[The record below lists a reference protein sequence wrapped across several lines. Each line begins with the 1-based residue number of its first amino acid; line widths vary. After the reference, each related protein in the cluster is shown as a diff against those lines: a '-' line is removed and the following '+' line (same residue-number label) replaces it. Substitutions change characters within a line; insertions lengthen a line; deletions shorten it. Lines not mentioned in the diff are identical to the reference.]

1 MIVLDKICGPRHR
14 TGRPWVANPHG
25 SRGCGGAEMGEQAT
39 RDGGRLDPSWPT
51 VAATTVRLWLE
62 RRSHGDKRSRR
73 QRGVLLLSALAAM
86 ALGALVTLAFTHTG
100 QAKPPSTA
108 ANGAAA
114 NAAPHTNPLQTA
126 AANRSQTAAWIAQQV
141 LPGTVIGCD
150 PEMCAALEA
159 AKVPAGSL
167 YVLQP
172 TTPDPLNSVV
182 VVATPAVRNQF
193 GSRLASVYAPQ
204 LIASFGTG
212 AEQIDIRY
220 VVPGGAA
227 AFEASLAPD
236 RSARITA
243 GKQLLNNKNVQASA
257 GTRAALLAGNVDP
270 RLLITLS
277 ALAHKMPVQLLVFDD
292 SSPGASSTVPLR
304 GAEIGTTTSAGLSA
318 MLAFLAAQRTP
329 YLSSVHQLGKSAS
342 GKSIVIVQFDAPGP
356 LGLGGS

>member
-1 MIVLDKICGPRHR
+1 
-14 TGRPWVANPHG
+14 
-25 SRGCGGAEMGEQAT
+25 MGEQAA
-39 RDGGRLDPSWPT
+39 RGSRRLDPSWPT

-62 RRSHGDKRSRR
+62 RHGRGDKRSTTRR
-73 QRGVLLLSALAAM
+73 HRGVLLLSALTAM

-100 QAKPPSTA
+100 QKSPSA
-108 ANGAAA
+108 PASDAAA
-114 NAAPHTNPLQTA
+114 SAAPSVNLLQIA
-126 AANRSQTAAWIAQQV
+126 AANRGQTAAWIAQQV

-159 AKVPAGSL
+159 AKVPAASL

-172 TTPDPLNSVV
+172 TTPDPLNSAVV
-182 VVATPAVRNQF
+182 IATPAVRNQF

-212 AEQIDIRY
+212 AERIDVRY

-227 AFEASLAPD
+227 AFENSLAPD
-236 RSARITA
+236 RSGRIAA
-243 GKQLLNNKNVQASA
+243 GEQLLNNKNVRTSTQAR
-257 GTRAALLAGNVDP
+257 TALLAGNVDP
-270 RLLITLS
+270 RLLVTLS
-277 ALAHKMPVQLLVFDD
+277 ALAHKMPVQLVIFDD

-304 GAEIGTTTSAGLSA
+304 GAEIGTTTSDGLSA

-329 YLSSVHQLGKSAS
+329 YLSAVHQLGKSANGQS
-342 GKSIVIVQFDAPGP
+342 VVIVQFDAPGP

>member
-1 MIVLDKICGPRHR
+1 MVVLDEICG
-14 TGRPWVANPHG
+14 RPTPQG

-39 RDGGRLDPSWPT
+39 RDSGRLNPSWPT

-62 RRSHGDKRSRR
+62 RHSRGDKLSTSRR
-73 QRGVLLLSALAAM
+73 QRGVLLLSAVAAM
-86 ALGALVTLAFTHTG
+86 ALGAVVTLAFTHTG
-100 QAKPPSTA
+100 QQKPASTPASAAADAAPST
-108 ANGAAA
+108 NL
-114 NAAPHTNPLQTA
+114 LQIA
-126 AANRSQTAAWIAQQV
+126 AANRSQAAAWIAQQV

-150 PEMCAALEA
+150 PEMCSALEA

-167 YVLQP
+167 YMLQP

-212 AEQIDIRY
+212 AERIDVRY
-220 VVPGGAA
+220 VVPDGAA

-236 RSARITA
+236 SAIRIAA

-257 GTRAALLAGNVDP
+257 QARGALLAGDVDP
-270 RLLITLS
+270 RLLVTLS
-277 ALAHKMPVQLLVFDD
+277 ALAHKMPVQLVIFDD

-318 MLAFLAAQRTP
+318 MLAFLAAQQTP
-329 YLSSVHQLGKSAS
+329 YLSAVHQLGKSAS
-342 GKSIVIVQFDAPGP
+342 GQSVVIVQFDAPGP

>member
-1 MIVLDKICGPRHR
+1 
-14 TGRPWVANPHG
+14 
-25 SRGCGGAEMGEQAT
+25 MGEQAT
-39 RDGGRLDPSWPT
+39 RDGRRLDPSWPM
-51 VAATTVRLWLE
+51 VVATTVRLWLQ
-62 RRSHGDKRSRR
+62 RHSRGNKRSASRR
-73 QRGVLLLSALAAM
+73 QRGVLVLSALVAM
-86 ALGALVTLAFTHTG
+86 ALGVLVTLALTHTG
-100 QAKPPSTA
+100 QQKPPSTA
-108 ANGAAA
+108 ASDAAA
-114 NAAPHTNPLQTA
+114 NAAASTNPLQIA

-159 AKVPAGSL
+159 AKVPAASL

-212 AEQIDIRY
+212 AERIDVRY

-227 AFEASLAPD
+227 AFETSFAPD
-236 RSARITA
+236 RSTRITA

-257 GTRAALLAGNVDP
+257 QARAALMAGNVDP

-277 ALAHKMPVQLLVFDD
+277 VLAHKMPVQVVVFDD
-292 SSPGASSTVPLR
+292 SSPGANSTVPLR

-329 YLSSVHQLGKSAS
+329 YLSAVHQLGKSAS
-342 GKSIVIVQFDAPGP
+342 GQSVVIVQFDAPGP